1 MRDVSRI
8 AARKL
13 TARQQR
19 FVDAILGGETI
30 AGAYRVAYTHE
41 GMSPKA
47 VRTEASRVNANPIV
61 SRAIEA
67 GRAAQEREKRRN
79 GANRARGIISRLD
92 AIADDIEQP
101 GSVRVQALKVLA
113 QEAGMLTT
121 TSKLEVTTK
130 TPETEAETLD
140 ELENTL
146 REALAA
152 NQ

>member
-8 AARKL
+8 AARKI
-13 TARQQR
+13 TARQQS
-19 FVDAILGGETI
+19 FADAILGGETI

-67 GRAAQEREKRRN
+67 GRAAQERVKARD
-79 GANRARGIISRLD
+79 GLNRQRSIRMRLD
-92 AIADDIEQP
+92 AIADDDTIQAAA
-101 GSVRVQALKVLA
+101 RVAALKILA
-113 QEAGMLTT
+113 QDAGMLAT

-130 TPETEAETLD
+130 NPDSESETLA

-146 REALAA
+146 REAFEETG
-152 NQ
+152 

>member
-8 AARKL
+8 AARKI
-13 TARQQR
+13 TARQQS
-19 FVDAILGGETI
+19 FADAILGGETI

-79 GANRARGIISRLD
+79 GANRARGIISRLE
-92 AIADDIEQP
+92 ALADSQDQP
-101 GSVRVQALKVLA
+101 GAVRVSALKILA
-113 QEAGMLTT
+113 QEAGMLAT

-130 TPETEAETLD
+130 NPESESETLA

-146 REALAA
+146 REAFEETG
-152 NQ
+152 